1 MYDGK
6 YDLKYVQAIYC
17 STRDAKPPVGLDRVG
32 LDSMYDVKY
41 VHAIYCS
48 TRDAK
53 PPQEKLSHQ
62 LV

>member
-17 STRDAKPPVGLDRVG
+17 STRDAKPPVGLD
-32 LDSMYDVKY
+32 SMYDVKY
-41 VHAIYCS
+41 VHATYCS